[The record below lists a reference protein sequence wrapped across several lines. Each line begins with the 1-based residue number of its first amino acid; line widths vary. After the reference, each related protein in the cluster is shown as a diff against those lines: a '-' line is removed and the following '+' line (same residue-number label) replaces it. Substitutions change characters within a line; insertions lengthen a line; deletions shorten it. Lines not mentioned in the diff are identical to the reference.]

1 MRPSGAPRPP
11 RAGGKRPAPRRCRAT
26 RAPRT
31 QGACRGPAALPGR
44 HPDIRWNARCG
55 ACRPRFYRATP
66 RPAAPPAAA
75 LVRSGPCAPAA
86 ATRSPPRRRPGPG
99 AAPRLFR
106 SGTCAGSASLRPPR
120 PLAPLRLPSGSASFR
135 SALPGGRAALCS
147 ASPVCSAQPAGPPL
161 PRPFGLRARRLHP
174 RGGAGLRPAF
184 FRPAPGVFVLACTPA
199 ALKRAEPERPLG
211 GQSVVGGF
219 SPAPL
224 PSPPPPLGAPGKREA
239 GLRSF
244 APFSDTAKSQ
254 GTPRAKERKPA
265 APQEKSRKFTIP
277 KL

>member
-44 HPDIRWNARCG
+44 HPDILWNARRG
-55 ACRPRFYRATP
+55 ACRPRFYRATS
-66 RPAAPPAAA
+66 RPAAPASPA
-75 LVRSGPCAPAA
+75 LVRFGPCAPAA

-120 PLAPLRLPSGSASFR
+120 PLAPLRLPPGSASFR
-135 SALPGGRAALCS
+135 SALPVGRAALCS

-184 FRPAPGVFVLACTPA
+184 FRPAPGVFVLACA
-199 ALKRAEPERPLG
+199 
-211 GQSVVGGF
+211 
-219 SPAPL
+219 
-224 PSPPPPLGAPGKREA
+224 
-239 GLRSF
+239 
-244 APFSDTAKSQ
+244 
-254 GTPRAKERKPA
+254 PA
-265 APQEKSRKFTIP
+265 APKARRTRAAFLET
-277 KL
+277 L